1 MGLRIENYMNTC
13 SRFAFQKSMYRTVTV
28 PVLVLLVLPS
38 FTMYDPCTCTCN
50 ILFFQTSRPHTLLGK
65 STPATDDL
73 DPKAI
78 NSTAAAARCTATS
91 TNVQACS
98 SDVMSMT
105 SHSSHVHSLQSQTT
119 DIRVII
125 EHMQIPVIQLQDRHA
140 FPLVSSLSILFLL
153 LEWTETLLKHTVG
166 TYSIL

>member
-1 MGLRIENYMNTC
+1 M
-13 SRFAFQKSMYRTVTV
+13 FAFRVSRSKSLCIVPLQYRY
-28 PVLVLLVLPS
+28 LY
-38 FTMYDPCTCTCN
+38 F
-50 ILFFQTSRPHTLLGK
+50 LFCRLSLCMTRVRVRVISCFFKRAGHTIRQVN
-65 STPATDDL
+65 SSDCDDL

-153 LEWTETLLKHTVG
+153 LE
-166 TYSIL
+166 